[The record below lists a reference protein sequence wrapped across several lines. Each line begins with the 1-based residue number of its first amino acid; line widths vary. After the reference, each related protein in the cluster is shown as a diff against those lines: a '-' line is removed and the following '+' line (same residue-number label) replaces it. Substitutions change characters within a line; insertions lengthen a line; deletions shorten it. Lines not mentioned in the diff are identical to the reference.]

1 MKDFPTAI
9 SFAFAFIKGNILECM
24 CYYATAA
31 IGLVL
36 LSFAIIT
43 VEVLDRHSVIERGVM
58 ENNILN
64 L

>member
-1 MKDFPTAI
+1 MLLCH
-9 SFAFAFIKGNILECM
+9 SGNRTGVVEI
-24 CYYATAA
+24 
-31 IGLVL
+31 
-36 LSFAIIT
+36 FAIIT